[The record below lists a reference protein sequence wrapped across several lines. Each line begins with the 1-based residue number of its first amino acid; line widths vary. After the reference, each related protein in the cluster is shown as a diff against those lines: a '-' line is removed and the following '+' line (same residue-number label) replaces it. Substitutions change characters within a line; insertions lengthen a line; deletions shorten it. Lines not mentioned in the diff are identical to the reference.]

1 MQFLF
6 TNTNIKCVCEQG
18 TTQIVNSRHS
28 DVEWTLRSKVKPR
41 SMELQ
46 FILQYLETWK
56 IPNLFFR
63 ILQKLGIVQMLMFPF
78 GQFFMQEN
86 TQEVDRGTTYAKQS
100 QCCPQSAGLFLLTN
114 DLYLFLNG

>member
-1 MQFLF
+1 
-6 TNTNIKCVCEQG
+6 
-18 TTQIVNSRHS
+18 
-28 DVEWTLRSKVKPR
+28 
-41 SMELQ
+41 MELQ

-86 TQEVDRGTTYAKQS
+86 TQDVDKVSTYVRKTK
-100 QCCPQSAGLFLLTN
+100 LLPPECR
-114 DLYLFLNG
+114 LVFAH